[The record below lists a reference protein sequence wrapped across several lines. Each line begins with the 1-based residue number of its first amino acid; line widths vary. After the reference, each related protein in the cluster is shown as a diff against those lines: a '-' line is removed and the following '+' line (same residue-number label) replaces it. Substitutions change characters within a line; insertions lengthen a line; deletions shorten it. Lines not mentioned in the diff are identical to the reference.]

1 MQPMYSLESGPKIA
15 LFYVYSVFFKPKIKV
30 EFIFIV
36 DKTHINIYHTIFSLR
51 LDEFIQRA

>member
-1 MQPMYSLESGPKIA
+1 MYNLESGPKIA

-36 DKTHINIYHTIFSLR
+36 DKTHINI
-51 LDEFIQRA
+51 